1 MTRLNVTLSTITRLV
16 NHPARSH
23 VFTSKDHVCRMMTA
37 RRTRRLR
44 FIKKRKRERER
55 EREREEEEERDDLP
69 KNPSFLF
76 SAKKKRKEKKEKEKK
91 RKRREETSR
100 RVSGNNASIIK

>member
-37 RRTRRLR
+37 RQTRRLR
-44 FIKKRKRERER
+44 FIKKRKRER

-76 SAKKKRKEKKEKEKK
+76 SAKKKRKKKKEKEKK